1 MQTQR
6 EYLFSL
12 GLTKAPTGR
21 GRFSREGIAAI
32 QKAVDSGME
41 FKSTA
46 PVPSGKPKVVKS
58 KSKPIV
64 VKGEDDEVTTT
75 GPVDST
81 QSGLGE
87 AFLRYGRYD
96 MTFEGFDADGKR
108 HVVSGR
114 NACSC
119 GWSLVGHTCDNPT
132 ALINSTERIKVTPI
146 V

>member
-46 PVPSGKPKVVKS
+46 PVTSGKPKVVKS

-64 VKGEDDEVTTT
+64 VKGEDEVTTT

-81 QSGLGE
+81 QSGFGE

-96 MTFEGFDADGKR
+96 MSFEGFDASGKR

-114 NACSC
+114 NACTC
-119 GWSLVGHTCDNPT
+119 GYSLVGHKCDNPT
-132 ALINSTERIKVTPI
+132 ALIGGGTRIEVTPI